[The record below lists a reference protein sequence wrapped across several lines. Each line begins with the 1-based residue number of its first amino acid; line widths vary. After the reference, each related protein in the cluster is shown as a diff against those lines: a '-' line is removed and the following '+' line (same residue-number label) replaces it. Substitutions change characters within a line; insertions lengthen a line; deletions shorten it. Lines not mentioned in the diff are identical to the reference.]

1 MAEPPNSSDP
11 GASPPPR
18 RVFFAAGLRRIF
30 DSVDRFSAT
39 SRRFLPL
46 LAAAEAAR
54 SRTPLRPPGALPE
67 AELRG
72 TCERSGR
79 CVAACPVKAIQ
90 PLRSADPALDGTPY
104 VVPSQQACV
113 VCEDL
118 SCMKACPSGTLRL
131 VAKEQIAMGTAHVD
145 FARCVR
151 SRGEACRECVD
162 RCPIGESALAL
173 DASGRIDVRNGCVGC
188 GVCEHYCPTSP
199 RAIVVVPRGAPAAA
213 R

>member
-1 MAEPPNSSDP
+1 MAEPPNSPDP

-30 DSVDRFSAT
+30 ESVDRFSAT

-104 VVPSQQACV
+104 LVPSQQACV

-145 FARCVR
+145 FAQCVR

-173 DASGRIDVRNGCVGC
+173 DASGRIAVRNGCVGC

>member
-1 MAEPPNSSDP
+1 MADSPNSPAP
-11 GASPPPR
+11 GTPPPSR

-30 DSVDRFSAT
+30 DSVDRISAT
-39 SRRFLPL
+39 SRRFLPM

-54 SRTPLRPPGALPE
+54 PRTPLRPPGALPE

-79 CVAACPVKAIQ
+79 CVAACPVQAIQ
-90 PLRSADPALDGTPY
+90 PLRSAEPALDGTPFL
-104 VVPSQQACV
+104 VPSQRACV
-113 VCEDL
+113 VCDDL
-118 SCMKACPSGTLRL
+118 SCMKACPSGALRL

-145 FARCVR
+145 HARCVR

-173 DASGRIDVRNGCVGC
+173 DALGRIDVRSGCVGC
-188 GVCEHYCPTSP
+188 GVCEHHCPTSP
-199 RAIVVVPRGAPAAA
+199 RAIFVVPRGAPAAA